1 MMSIPDKNETI
12 YQVIYNTFKKFS
24 ETKNLLEFGF
34 FNYFIYPELEK
45 GEEKYI
51 CMAFKAKD
59 FEEIFNYVGESFLKN
74 EYSDYLYETN
84 KQINNKVYDV
94 VLKADIEKFRKLK
107 KKEKKNEEGNEDK
120 EPEDKKKLKDELK
133 NYAKTT
139 AEKFS
144 SFRIKIYSAV
154 IDKKMQDVMSQAPTT
169 TISFHLNE
177 KNMLHVIPLKDRVQ
191 LLYGIDFNQDT
202 DVSLTRIF
210 LQELQE
216 AKRHVRNCIDA
227 KIYTEKDIIPNDII
241 KVDQPKKY
249 SNGLVVFDLFTK
261 NYKTIVPKFN
271 YFITF
276 REYIQFHI
284 HSIKTFLHI
293 RMNKKGKELE
303 NKLNACKII
312 SDEYLRALETTN
324 FYANWNKKEENL
336 RVFTEESKKLKV

>member
-12 YQVIYNTFKKFS
+12 YQVVYTSIRNFS
-24 ETKNLLEFGF
+24 EFKNLLEFGF
-34 FNYFIYPELEK
+34 FQYFIFPLMENYED
-45 GEEKYI
+45 KYI
-51 CMAFKAKD
+51 CMAFKAPD
-59 FEEIFNYVGESFLKN
+59 FKAIFEYVGEEFLKK

-84 KQINNKVYDV
+84 KNINDKIYDV
-94 VLKADIEKFRKLK
+94 VLKADIQKFNKLK
-107 KKEKKNEEGNEDK
+107 KI
-120 EPEDKKKLKDELK
+120 KKLKEEKEEKENEERKKLKEELK
-133 NYAKTT
+133 EYATKT

-154 IDKKMQDVMSQAPTT
+154 IDKKMQDIMNGVPTKI
-169 TISFHLNE
+169 ISFHLNN
-177 KNMLHVIPLKDRVQ
+177 KNMLHVIPLSDRVQ
-191 LLYGIDFNQDT
+191 LLYGINFSQET

-227 KIYTEKDIIPNDII
+227 KIYTEKDMIPNDII

-249 SNGLVVFDLFTK
+249 SNGLVLFDLFTK
-261 NYKTIVPKFN
+261 NYKTILPKFN

-312 SDEYLRALETTN
+312 PDEYLRALETTN

-336 RVFTEESKKLKV
+336 RVFTEESRKLKI

>member
-1 MMSIPDKNETI
+1 
-12 YQVIYNTFKKFS
+12 
-24 ETKNLLEFGF
+24 
-34 FNYFIYPELEK
+34 
-45 GEEKYI
+45 
-51 CMAFKAKD
+51 MAFKAKD

-84 KQINNKVYDV
+84 KKINNKVYDV

-312 SDEYLRALETTN
+312 PDEYLRALETTN

>member
-1 MMSIPDKNETI
+1 MSIPDKNETI
-12 YQVIYNTFKKFS
+12 YQVIYNSIKIFS
-24 ETKNLLEFGF
+24 NTKHLLEFGF
-34 FNYFIYPELEK
+34 FEYFVFPEQK
-45 GEEKYI
+45 NNEEDKNI
-51 CMAFKAKD
+51 CMAFKAPD
-59 FEEIFNYVGESFLKN
+59 FKEVFDYVGEEVLKKD
-74 EYSDYLYETN
+74 YSDYLYETN
-84 KQINNKVYDV
+84 KNVNGKIFDV
-94 VLKADIEKFRKLK
+94 VLKADVEKYNKIKK
-107 KKEKKNEEGNEDK
+107 KKEKKEKKEEK
-120 EPEDKKKLKDELK
+120 ESEEKKRLKEELK
-133 NYAKTT
+133 EYAKNT

-154 IDKKMQDVMSQAPTT
+154 IDKKMQDILNQVPTN
-169 TISFHLNE
+169 TISFHLNN

-191 LLYGIDFNQDT
+191 LLYGIDFNQET

-227 KIYTEKDIIPNDII
+227 KIYTEKDMIPNDII

-249 SNGLVVFDLFTK
+249 SNGLVLFDLFTK
-261 NYKTIVPKFN
+261 NYKTILPKFN

-312 SDEYLRALETTN
+312 PDEYLRALETTN

-336 RVFTEESKKLKV
+336 RVFTEESRKLKI

>member
-1 MMSIPDKNETI
+1 MKSSIKNQPEKKDLKKEI
-12 YQVIYNTFKKFS
+12 EERIKEYELAIEYFKNNEYK
-24 ETKNLLEFGF
+24 EEQIK
-34 FNYFIYPELEK
+34 K
-45 GEEKYI
+45 GEEDKKILIESLEKINKGEKIDDKSIPKEITPEYI
-51 CMAFKAKD
+51 
-59 FEEIFNYVGESFLKN
+59 YG
-74 EYSDYLYETN
+74 YSNDE
-84 KQINNKVYDV
+84 
-94 VLKADIEKFRKLK
+94 RLK
-107 KKEKKNEEGNEDK
+107 KYYDLIIKIIEE
-120 EPEDKKKLKDELK
+120 KKKLKEELK
-133 NYAKTT
+133 EYTKKT

-154 IDKKMQDVMSQAPTT
+154 IDKKMQDVLNGVPTK
-169 TISFHLNE
+169 TISFHLNN
-177 KNMLHVIPLKDRVQ
+177 KNMLHVIPLSDRVQ
-191 LLYGIDFNQDT
+191 LLYGIDFSQET

-227 KIYTEKDIIPNDII
+227 KIYTEKDMIPNDII

-249 SNGLVVFDLFTK
+249 SNGLVLFDLFTK
-261 NYKTIVPKFN
+261 NYKTILPKFN

-312 SDEYLRALETTN
+312 PDEYLRALETTN

-336 RVFTEESKKLKV
+336 RVFTEESRKLKI

>member
-12 YQVIYNTFKKFS
+12 YQVIYNSIKIFS
-24 ETKNLLEFGF
+24 DRKNLLEFGF
-34 FNYFIYPELEK
+34 FEYFIFPEPKNLDED
-45 GEEKYI
+45 KYI
-51 CMAFKAKD
+51 CMAFKAPD
-59 FEEIFNYVGESFLKN
+59 FKAIFEYVGEEFLNK
-74 EYSDYLYETN
+74 EYSDYIYETN
-84 KQINNKVYDV
+84 KNVNNKIYDV
-94 VLKADIEKFRKLK
+94 VLKADVEKFNKLK
-107 KKEKKNEEGNEDK
+107 KKKEKEEKENEE
-120 EPEDKKKLKDELK
+120 KKKLKEELK
-133 NYAKTT
+133 EYTKKT

-154 IDKKMQDVMSQAPTT
+154 IDKKMQDVLNGVPTK
-169 TISFHLNE
+169 TISFHLNN
-177 KNMLHVIPLKDRVQ
+177 KNMLHVIPLSDRVQ
-191 LLYGIDFNQDT
+191 LLYGIDFSQET

-227 KIYTEKDIIPNDII
+227 KIYTEKDMIPNDII

-249 SNGLVVFDLFTK
+249 SNGLVLFDLFTK
-261 NYKTIVPKFN
+261 NYKTILPKFN

-312 SDEYLRALETTN
+312 PDEYLRALETTN

-336 RVFTEESKKLKV
+336 RVFTEESRKLKI